1 LKKFFAIFMLAVLV
15 FNMGGYTLL
24 FEYFIKASDRL
35 ANEQI
40 SKGNY
45 RHDELIEIKIPVR
58 MPYVQEQRRYED
70 VSGQIQ
76 FKGNYYNYVA
86 LKMTRDTMYVK
97 CIPNYAKT
105 KLVNDNVITA
115 KQISDTPLAKKNHLP
130 VVKKTGLDNDYNYSI
145 ALFDLTVP
153 TTTLQFHMAYKAQ
166 KPLSTFLSLPPQ
178 PPEIRA
184 YPPITIHGEYT
195 KV

>member
-1 LKKFFAIFMLAVLV
+1 MLAVLV
-15 FNMGGYTLL
+15 FNMGGYALL
-24 FEYFIKASDRL
+24 FEYFIKASDQF

-40 SKGNY
+40 SKGYY
-45 RHDELIEIKIPVR
+45 RHDELVEIKIPVR
-58 MPYVQEQRRYED
+58 MPYVQEQRQYEN

-76 FKGNYYNYVA
+76 VKGNYYNYVA

-97 CIPNYAKT
+97 CLPNYAKT

-130 VVKKTGLDNDYNYSI
+130 VVKKTGLDNDYNYTI

-153 TTTLQFHMAYKAQ
+153 TTILHLHMACEAQ
-166 KPLSTFLSLPPQ
+166 QPLNTFLSLPAQ

-184 YPPITIHGEYT
+184 
-195 KV
+195 